1 MKKLLNTLYIT
12 SPDTYLALIGENVV
26 VKKDEEIA
34 LRIPLHNLE
43 AIVAFNYSGAS
54 PALIRK
60 CGENGINISFFQ
72 GDRFCGRFVGKEN
85 GNVLLRK
92 VQYRRSDSESDS
104 LPIAKSMILG
114 KIYNQRYVLQRAIRD
129 HALSIDCDKLNSVSR
144 FLKQSMQYVKEC
156 ENLEQLRGYEGEAA
170 SLYFSV
176 FDELIIQQKESF
188 VFTGRNKRPPLDNVN
203 ALLSFSYSL
212 LTTECAG
219 ALYSVGLD
227 PYVGFLHRDRP
238 GRLSLALDLL
248 EEFRAPIADRFV
260 LTLINKREVG
270 KKEFHKMEDGAVY
283 IEDEARKRII
293 RKWQENRKEL
303 MMHPFLKEKIQIGL
317 LPYVQAML
325 LARFLRGDMDAYP
338 PYFKR

>member
-34 LRIPLHNLE
+34 LRVPLHNLE

-72 GDRFCGRFVGKEN
+72 GDRFCGRFVGQEN

-144 FLKQSMQYVKEC
+144 FLKQSMQCVKEC

-188 VFTGRNKRPPLDNVN
+188 VFTGRK
-203 ALLSFSYSL
+203 
-212 LTTECAG
+212 
-219 ALYSVGLD
+219 
-227 PYVGFLHRDRP
+227 DR
-238 GRLSLALDLL
+238 R
-248 EEFRAPIADRFV
+248 
-260 LTLINKREVG
+260 
-270 KKEFHKMEDGAVY
+270 
-283 IEDEARKRII
+283 
-293 RKWQENRKEL
+293 
-303 MMHPFLKEKIQIGL
+303 
-317 LPYVQAML
+317 
-325 LARFLRGDMDAYP
+325 
-338 PYFKR
+338 

>member
-26 VKKDEEIA
+26 VKKNEEIA
-34 LRIPLHNLE
+34 LRVPIHNLE

-60 CGENGINISFFQ
+60 CGENGINLSFFQ
-72 GDRFCGRFVGKEN
+72 GDRFCGRFVGQEN

-92 VQYRRSDSESDS
+92 IQYRRSDNEADS
-104 LPIAKSMILG
+104 LAIARNMILG
-114 KIYNQRYVLQRAIRD
+114 KVYNQRYVLQRAIRD
-129 HALSIDCDKLNSVSR
+129 HALSVDCDKLNSASQ
-144 FLKQSMQYVKEC
+144 FLKQALQQIKKC
-156 ENLEQLRGYEGEAA
+156 ENLGQLRGYEGEAA
-170 SLYFSV
+170 SVYFSV

-212 LTTECAG
+212 LTSECAG

-238 GRLSLALDLL
+238 GRLSLALDLM

-260 LTLINKREVG
+260 LTLINKKELN
-270 KKEFHKMEDGAVY
+270 KKEFRKMEDGAVY
-283 IEDEARKRII
+283 IDDEARKRII
-293 RKWQENRKEL
+293 QKWQENRKEL
-303 MMHPFLKEKIQIGL
+303 VMHPFLKEKIETGL
-317 LPYVQAML
+317 LPYAQAML
-325 LARFLRGDMDAYP
+325 LARFLREDIDAYP

>member
-1 MKKLLNTLYIT
+1 MKKLLNTLYVT

-26 VKKDEEIA
+26 VKKNEEIA
-34 LRIPLHNLE
+34 LRVPIHNLE

-60 CGENGINISFFQ
+60 CGENGINLSFFQ
-72 GDRFCGRFVGKEN
+72 GDRFCGRFVGQEN
-85 GNVLLRK
+85 GNVLLRRI
-92 VQYRRSDSESDS
+92 QYRRSDSEADS
-104 LPIAKSMILG
+104 LAIARNMILG

-129 HALSIDCDKLNSVSR
+129 HALSVDCGKLNSASQ
-144 FLKQSMQYVKEC
+144 FLKQTLQQIKKC
-156 ENLEQLRGYEGEAA
+156 ENLGQLRGYEGEAA
-170 SLYFSV
+170 SVYFSV

-212 LTTECAG
+212 LTSECAG

-227 PYVGFLHRDRP
+227 PYAGFLHRDRP
-238 GRLSLALDLL
+238 GRMSLALDLM

-260 LTLINKREVG
+260 LTLINKKELN
-270 KKEFHKMEDGAVY
+270 KKEFRKMEDGAVY
-283 IEDEARKRII
+283 IDDEARKRII
-293 RKWQENRKEL
+293 QKWQENRKEL
-303 MMHPFLKEKIQIGL
+303 VMHPFLKEKIETGL
-317 LPYVQAML
+317 LPYAQAML
-325 LARFLRGDMDAYP
+325 LARFLREDVDAYP

>member
-1 MKKLLNTLYIT
+1 MHG
-12 SPDTYLALIGENVV
+12 IGGVME
-26 VKKDEEIA
+26 
-34 LRIPLHNLE
+34 
-43 AIVAFNYSGAS
+43 
-54 PALIRK
+54 
-60 CGENGINISFFQ
+60 
-72 GDRFCGRFVGKEN
+72 
-85 GNVLLRK
+85 
-92 VQYRRSDSESDS
+92 
-104 LPIAKSMILG
+104 
-114 KIYNQRYVLQRAIRD
+114 
-129 HALSIDCDKLNSVSR
+129 CD
-144 FLKQSMQYVKEC
+144 
-156 ENLEQLRGYEGEAA
+156 
-170 SLYFSV
+170 
-176 FDELIIQQKESF
+176 
-188 VFTGRNKRPPLDNVN
+188 N